1 MRVPIPLLRGA
12 EQRDLDLYWW
22 GQTTSAFGSVF
33 TAIALPVAA
42 VLRFH
47 ASPGEVG
54 LLSAASVLPSLLFA
68 LPAGELADRIVRPR
82 RTLILLDTASALVVA
97 GVALGLA
104 AHLAAIGW
112 LIALCAAQGCVSILT
127 GVIYF
132 IHLRQLAGPAQI
144 GPARARLQAGAY
156 GAGFVG
162 RLVAGPVIAAFGV
175 APAMGVDAAS
185 YVLSAT
191 ALLTMRHAVPVQ
203 VAVERGRSPLATFRG
218 LGKGL
223 QMFVSSPFH
232 RALLGF
238 ILIPATAGAGISAL
252 TAPFLLDVVRI
263 PTSVYGL
270 AFVLSGVMGLIGS
283 SVAVKVFSRRTDA
296 RAVTVVCFAAALAC
310 QLLLPLAGGPVALAL
325 ACAAFGI
332 GLPILFGAVANVGLS
347 PIIVNDADE
356 QAVGRTVAA
365 LQVFAAAAGLLGALL
380 GGGLGDWLGP
390 RDALW
395 VIAGGGEAFVLLML
409 GPALRSARSET
420 TPAEESAPASSA
432 PEQDPGQ
439 RLAPQP
445 AHAE

>member
-1 MRVPIPLLRGA
+1 MRLPIPLLRGA
-12 EQRDLDLYWW
+12 EHRDLDLYWW

-68 LPAGELADRIVRPR
+68 LPAGELADRIARPR
-82 RTLILLDTASALVVA
+82 RTLILLDTVSALVVA
-97 GVALGLA
+97 GVALGMA
-104 AHLAAIGW
+104 AHVAALGW
-112 LIALCAAQGCVSILT
+112 LIALCAAQGCVSILI

-132 IHLRQLAGPAQI
+132 IHLRQLAGPGQV

-162 RLVAGPVIAAFGV
+162 RLLAGPVIVAFGV
-175 APAMGVDAAS
+175 ATAMCVDATS
-185 YVLSAT
+185 YLLSAA
-191 ALLTMRHAVPVQ
+191 ALLSMKHVVPVE
-203 VAVERGRSPLATFRG
+203 VERGKSLLATVRG
-218 LGKGL
+218 LGAGVR
-223 QMFVSSPFH
+223 MFVSSPFH

-252 TAPFLLDVVRI
+252 TAPFLLDVVHI

-283 SVAVKVFSRRTDA
+283 SVAVKVLSPRRDPRRVTILCFSAT
-296 RAVTVVCFAAALAC
+296 LAC
-310 QLLLPLAGGPVALAL
+310 QLLLPLAGGPTALAL
-325 ACAAFGI
+325 ACAALGL
-332 GLPILFGAVANVGLS
+332 GLPIFFGALANVGLS

-356 QAVGRTVAA
+356 QTVGRTVAA
-365 LQVFAAAAGLLGALL
+365 LQVFSAGAALLGALL

-390 RDALW
+390 RAALW
-395 VIAGGGEAFVLLML
+395 TIAGGGEVWVLLML
-409 GPALRSARSET
+409 LPALRAARREAHGEQAET
-420 TPAEESAPASSA
+420 AAEPSV
-432 PEQDPGQ
+432 EQATQ
-439 RLAPQP
+439 EP